1 MDLTGVPFRRCHFL
15 EASMVELRVDR
26 CVFEECTLADVRG
39 MQVSDRD
46 LPYLVLRGATVE
58 AISWTTADLTGVHI
72 DITQA
77 LAMSYGALID
87 SPA

>member
-1 MDLTGVPFRRCHFL
+1 
-15 EASMVELRVDR
+15 MVELRVDR

-58 AISWTTADLTGVHI
+58 AICWTTADLTGVHI
-72 DITQA
+72 DMTQA